1 MPAPRVRFAPS
12 PTGFLHVGGARTA
25 LFNWLFARGTGGVFV
40 LRIEDTDESR
50 ERPEYRSEIFNALR
64 WLGMDWDEGPM
75 KGGAFGPYTQ
85 RERMHLYAEAK
96 EKLKGGGFVYPCF
109 CSSRWDEAQDFQ
121 DDEGDDPKQ
130 ALRCACDN
138 LSDAEVAERMKASA
152 EEPALRFRVDPS
164 VAHNVSD
171 LVRGD
176 VSFPPGEVEDFI
188 ITKAG
193 GAPLYNFACV
203 VDDALMQITHVIR
216 GEEHLGNVPKQI
228 LMYKALG
235 YEPPQF
241 AHLPILL
248 NNDRKK
254 LSKRDGATAV
264 GDYRRLGYL
273 PNALVNF
280 LALLGWSPGGDK
292 ELMKIDEMLAL
303 FDLER
308 VQKSGAVFDTVKLTW
323 MNGEYLKIAKIDT
336 IVDGVLELI
345 ELEPDVAELRTDRW
359 HVTAICELLRERA
372 KTLAEIIRASKYLFS
387 TSYSLDWDPQAV
399 QKRAGTPEALERLR
413 DLGAV
418 LRDCEE
424 WDKIPLEAALRA
436 LSERT
441 GIKAGEYIQPLR
453 VAVTGASVSP
463 GIFETI
469 EVLGRDV
476 TLGRVSAF
484 LAAQSAGTAV

>member
-85 RERMHLYAEAK
+85 RERMHLYSEAK
-96 EKLKGGGFVYPCF
+96 EKLRSGGFVYPCF
-109 CSSRWDEAQDFQ
+109 CGSRFVEATDFQ
-121 DDEGDDPKQ
+121 DDESDDSKQ
-130 ALRCACDN
+130 ALRCNCHA
-138 LSDAEVAERMKASA
+138 LAEAEVADRIKTSGT
-152 EEPALRFRVDPS
+152 EPALRFGVDQTVS
-164 VAHNVSD
+164 HDVSD
-171 LVRGD
+171 LVRGQ
-176 VSFPPGEVEDFI
+176 VSFPPGEVEDFLV
-188 ITKAG
+188 TKAG

-203 VDDALMQITHVIR
+203 VDDAQMQITHVIR
-216 GEEHLGNVPKQI
+216 GEEHLGNVPKQL

-235 YEPPQF
+235 YEAPQF

-273 PNALVNF
+273 PQALVNF

-292 ELMKIDEMLAL
+292 EIMKTDEMLAL
-303 FDLER
+303 FDLDR
-308 VQKSGAVFDTVKLTW
+308 VQNSGAVFDTVKLTW
-323 MNGEYLKIAKIDT
+323 MNGEYLKVAKIDSL
-336 IVDGVLELI
+336 VDGVLELI
-345 ELEPDVAELRTDRW
+345 ELETDVAELRTDRW
-359 HVTAICELLRERA
+359 HVTAICELLRQRA
-372 KTLAEIIRASKYLFS
+372 KTLTEIIKANKYLFS
-387 TSYSLDWDPQAV
+387 KSHVLTWDPEAV
-399 QKRAGTPEALERLR
+399 QKRAGTPQSLDRLR
-413 DLGAV
+413 ELATT

-424 WDKIPLEAALRA
+424 WDKVPLEATIRG

-441 GIKAGEYIQPLR
+441 GTKAGDYIQPLR

-476 TLGRVSAF
+476 TLGRVNAF
-484 LAAQSAGTAV
+484 LSAQPAGTAV

>member
-64 WLGMDWDEGPM
+64 WLGMDWDEGPN

-85 RERMHLYAEAK
+85 RERMHLYTEAK
-96 EKLKGGGFVYPCF
+96 EKLRAGGFVYPCF
-109 CSSRWDEAQDFQ
+109 CSSRFDEAADFQ
-121 DDEGDDPKQ
+121 DDEGDDRKQ
-130 ALRCACDN
+130 ALRCSCHE
-138 LSDAEVAERMKASA
+138 LTEAEVADRIKASGT
-152 EEPALRFRVDPS
+152 EPALRFRVDRTVS
-164 VAHNVSD
+164 HDVSD
-171 LVRGD
+171 LVRGE
-176 VSFPPGEVEDFI
+176 VSFPSGEVEDFI

-203 VDDALMQITHVIR
+203 VDDAQMQITHVIR
-216 GEEHLGNVPKQI
+216 GEEHLGNVPKQV
-228 LMYKALG
+228 LMYEALG

-273 PNALVNF
+273 PQALVNF
-280 LALLGWSPGGDK
+280 LALLGWSAGGDK
-292 ELMKIDEMLAL
+292 EIMKIDEMLAL
-303 FDLER
+303 FDLDR

-323 MNGEYLKIAKIDT
+323 MNGEYLKVAKIDT
-336 IVDGVLELI
+336 LVDGVLELI

-372 KTLAEIIRASKYLFS
+372 KTLAEIIKANKYLFS
-387 TSYSLDWDPQAV
+387 KAYTLVWDSEAV
-399 QKRAGTPEALERLR
+399 QKRAGTPEALDRLGE
-413 DLGAV
+413 LSTT

-424 WDKIPLEAALRA
+424 WDKVPLETALRA

-441 GIKAGEYIQPLR
+441 GIKAGDYIQPLR

-476 TLGRVSAF
+476 TLGRVNSFLSAHSTG
-484 LAAQSAGTAV
+484 SAV

>member
-64 WLGMDWDEGPM
+64 WLGMDWDEGPN

-85 RERMHLYAEAK
+85 RERMHLYTEAK
-96 EKLKGGGFVYPCF
+96 EKLRAGGFVYPCF
-109 CSSRWDEAQDFQ
+109 CSSRFDEAADFQ
-121 DDEGDDPKQ
+121 DDEGDDRKQ
-130 ALRCACDN
+130 ALRCSCHE
-138 LSDAEVAERMKASA
+138 LTEAEVADRIKASGT
-152 EEPALRFRVDPS
+152 EPALRFKVDRTVS
-164 VAHNVSD
+164 HDVSD
-171 LVRGD
+171 LVRGE

-203 VDDALMQITHVIR
+203 VDDAQMQITHVIR
-216 GEEHLGNVPKQI
+216 GEEHLGNVPKQV
-228 LMYKALG
+228 LMYEALG

-273 PNALVNF
+273 PQALVNF
-280 LALLGWSPGGDK
+280 LALLGWSAGGDK
-292 ELMKIDEMLAL
+292 EIMKIDEMLAL
-303 FDLER
+303 FDLDR

-323 MNGEYLKIAKIDT
+323 MNGEYLKVAKIDT
-336 IVDGVLELI
+336 LVDGVLELI

-372 KTLAEIIRASKYLFS
+372 KTLAEIIKANKYLFS
-387 TSYSLDWDPQAV
+387 KAYTLVWDSEAV
-399 QKRAGTPEALERLR
+399 QKRAGTPEALDRLR
-413 DLGAV
+413 ELSTT

-424 WDKIPLEAALRA
+424 WDKVPLETALRA

-441 GIKAGEYIQPLR
+441 GIKAGDYIQPLR

-476 TLGRVSAF
+476 TLGRVNSFLSAHSTG
-484 LAAQSAGTAV
+484 SAV

>member
-1 MPAPRVRFAPS
+1 VS
-12 PTGFLHVGGARTA
+12 H
-25 LFNWLFARGTGGVFV
+25 
-40 LRIEDTDESR
+40 D
-50 ERPEYRSEIFNALR
+50 
-64 WLGMDWDEGPM
+64 
-75 KGGAFGPYTQ
+75 
-85 RERMHLYAEAK
+85 
-96 EKLKGGGFVYPCF
+96 
-109 CSSRWDEAQDFQ
+109 
-121 DDEGDDPKQ
+121 
-130 ALRCACDN
+130 
-138 LSDAEVAERMKASA
+138 
-152 EEPALRFRVDPS
+152 
-164 VAHNVSD
+164 VSD
-171 LVRGD
+171 LVRGE

-203 VDDALMQITHVIR
+203 VDDAQMQITHVIR
-216 GEEHLGNVPKQI
+216 GEEHLGNVPKQV
-228 LMYKALG
+228 LMYEALG

-273 PNALVNF
+273 PQALVNF
-280 LALLGWSPGGDK
+280 LALLGWSAGGDK
-292 ELMKIDEMLAL
+292 EIMKIDEMLAL
-303 FDLER
+303 FDLDR

-323 MNGEYLKIAKIDT
+323 MNGEYLKVAKIDT
-336 IVDGVLELI
+336 LVDGVLELI

-372 KTLAEIIRASKYLFS
+372 KTLAEIIKANKYLFS
-387 TSYSLDWDPQAV
+387 KAYTLVWDSEAV
-399 QKRAGTPEALERLR
+399 QKRAGTPEALDRLR
-413 DLGAV
+413 ELSTT

-424 WDKIPLEAALRA
+424 WDKVPLETALRA

-441 GIKAGEYIQPLR
+441 GIKAGDYIQPLR

-476 TLGRVSAF
+476 TLGRVNSFLSAHSTG
-484 LAAQSAGTAV
+484 SAV

>member
-25 LFNWLFARGTGGVFV
+25 LFNWLFARAAGGIFV

-64 WLGMDWDEGPM
+64 WLGLDWDEGPT
-75 KGGAFGPYTQ
+75 KGGPFGPYTQ
-85 RERMHLYAEAK
+85 RERLHLYGEAK
-96 EKLKGGGFVYPCF
+96 EKLRAGGFVYPCF

-130 ALRCACDN
+130 ALRCACGN
-138 LSDAEVAERMKASA
+138 LPENEVAERLRASA
-152 EEPALRFRVDPS
+152 EEPALRFRVDPNA
-164 VAHNVSD
+164 AHNVSD
-171 LVRGD
+171 LIRGEVR
-176 VSFPPGEVEDFI
+176 FPPGEVEDFI

-203 VDDALMQITHVIR
+203 VDDAQMQITHVIR

-323 MNGEYLKIAKIDT
+323 MNGEYLKVAKIDT
-336 IVDGVLELI
+336 LVDGVLELI
-345 ELEPDVAELRTDRW
+345 ELEPDVAQLRTDRW

-372 KTLAEIIRASKYLFS
+372 KTLAEIIRANKYLFS
-387 TSYSLDWDPQAV
+387 TSFTLPWDPQAV
-399 QKRAGTPEALERLR
+399 QKRAGSPEALERLR
-413 DLGAV
+413 EVGTT

-424 WDKIPLEAALRA
+424 WDKVPLEAALRA

-441 GIKAGEYIQPLR
+441 GVKSGEYIQPLR

-469 EVLGRDV
+469 EVLGREV
-476 TLGRVSAF
+476 TLGRTSAF
-484 LAAQSAGTAV
+484 LAAQRTGSAV